1 MCGLAGIFAPGPS
14 RPGEASAQLDR
25 MLATLRARGPDGEGR
40 YQSSLGWLGHR
51 RLALHDPSGAGTMPF
66 VRPALKLAW
75 AVNGTIHNAHELVRE
90 HGIDSLRSRSDCEP
104 LGALWRSLGASTFEA
119 LHGPFAI
126 ALFDEWA
133 GKLILARDSAGEK
146 PLFYAQVDG
155 AIHFAS
161 TLAALMESVPTLT
174 WNLPAL
180 RFYFRA
186 GYVLAPETPFAEIR
200 SLPAGH
206 WLEADGQ
213 SVHIHAF
220 SPKSSSP
227 PETFESALDRALECR
242 LRVERPIGVLL
253 SGGLDS
259 ALILDRAN
267 RLAKAPLPTF
277 TLGFPG
283 TSFDE
288 REAAR
293 TTARTLGSPHQ
304 ALAFAGDPWMLT
316 HALVRETGELLADSS
331 WLALANL
338 IEQTRGHMRVLL
350 GGEGADELLL
360 GYRRYRALAWSAW
373 IPPGLARTAAR
384 LSPTAATR
392 RFFLAAGAM
401 SPAARY
407 AELVALT
414 PLALFH
420 RFVRPTEPNF
430 EDPLSERFA
439 SLESSAALDLQ
450 ASAWD
455 FATYLPGDLLP
466 KADRAGLRGG
476 VEIFAPYLDPA
487 VRAAAHALPP
497 GERRRGPRGKLPI
510 RRLLAER
517 LPGLARST
525 KKRGFGVPLAEWI
538 RQGDYGKFIEATLLA
553 HPGPLDQCLIPGSL
567 AHALRAVRSGDHRAA
582 PFLHAAVVLHAL
594 GEARSR
600 ALLPDS

>member
-1 MCGLAGIFAPGPS
+1 
-14 RPGEASAQLDR
+14 
-25 MLATLRARGPDGEGR
+25 MLAMLRTRGPDGEGR
-40 YQSSLGWLGHR
+40 YQSCLGWLGHR

-66 VRPALKLAW
+66 VRPELKLAW
-75 AVNGTIHNAHELVRE
+75 AVNGTIHNATELVRE

-104 LGALWRSLGASTFEA
+104 LGALWRSLGASTFGS
-119 LHGPFAI
+119 LRGPFAL

-146 PLFYAQVDG
+146 PLFYARVGG
-155 AIHFAS
+155 AIQFAS

-174 WNLPAL
+174 WDLPAL

-206 WLEADGQ
+206 WLESDGQ
-213 SVHIHAF
+213 SLHIHSFA
-220 SPKSSSP
+220 PKTTTP
-227 PETFESALDRALECR
+227 PEAFEGALDRALECR
-242 LRVERPIGVLL
+242 MRVERPIGVLL

-267 RLAKAPLPTF
+267 RLAKTPLPTF
-277 TLGFPG
+277 TMGFPG

-288 REAAR
+288 REAAQS
-293 TTARTLGSPHQ
+293 TARTLGSPHQ
-304 ALAFAGDPWMLT
+304 ALAFEGDPWTLT

-331 WLALANL
+331 WLALASL
-338 IEQTRGHMRVLL
+338 IEQVRGRVQVLL

-373 IPPGLARTAAR
+373 ISPRLARAVAR

-392 RFFLAAGAM
+392 RFFLAARATT
-401 SPAARY
+401 PAARY

-420 RFVRPTEPNF
+420 RFVRPTEPNL
-430 EDPLSERFA
+430 EDPLGERFA

-487 VRAAAHALPP
+487 VRAAAQALPKE
-497 GERRRGPRGKLPI
+497 ERRRGSRGKLPI

-517 LPGLARST
+517 LPELSRST
-525 KKRGFGVPLAEWI
+525 QKRGFGVPLDEWI
-538 RQGDYGKFIEATLLA
+538 RHGDYGKSIESTLLA
-553 HPGPLDQCLIPGSL
+553 HPHPLDQCLEPGSL
-567 AHALRAVRSGDHRAA
+567 SRALLAVRSGDHRAA

-600 ALLPDS
+600 ALLPDSRTLKP